1 MEFDYFYGAQA
12 DQFSFYRIPKVLFT
26 DMRFKSISTDA
37 KTLYGI
43 LLDRMNLSAKNGWFD
58 QNGRVYII
66 YTIDKIMEAL
76 GCAEQKAVKLLS
88 ELENKAGLIERK
100 RQGLGK
106 PNLIY
111 VKNFIPAVR
120 ESQILNCENHN
131 SGAMKS
137 ATQELRKSQA
147 NNTDFNYTD
156 LSDTDSFHS
165 GRDAETKTMDER
177 SWLRSYFYEQLGIQD
192 LKRDCPLDTD
202 MVEEIWE
209 LVVDTCCSN
218 RRMIR
223 IAGDDKPKDV
233 VKSQLMKL
241 DIEHMKFVL
250 SCLHENTTKIRNMKQ
265 YLLTTLYNA
274 PMTMGNYYQALVN
287 HDMANGLI

>member
-120 ESQILNCENHN
+120 ESQVLNCENHN

-147 NNTDFNYTD
+147 NNTDSNHTD
-156 LSDTDSFHS
+156 LSDTDPFHS
-165 GRDAETKTMDER
+165 GKDAERETMDER

-192 LKRDCPLDTD
+192 LKRDCPLDAD
-202 MVEEIWE
+202 MIVEIWE

-274 PMTMGNYYQALVN
+274 PMTMGNYYQVLVN

>member
-1 MEFDYFYGAQA
+1 MFDYFYGVQA

-26 DMRFKSISTDA
+26 NEFFREMSTDS

-43 LLDRMNLSAKNGWFD
+43 LLDRMNLSARNGWLD
-58 QNGRVYII
+58 KNGRVYII
-66 YTIDKIMEAL
+66 FTIEEIMDAM
-76 GCAEQKAVKLLS
+76 GCGDRKANRMLA
-88 ELENKAGLIERK
+88 ELEKTYGLIERK

-106 PNLIY
+106 PNLIF
-111 VKNFIPAVR
+111 VKNFISIGQNCRALNR
-120 ESQILNCENHN
+120 QNNDSGTAEITNQES
-131 SGAMKS
+131 SK
-137 ATQELRKSQA
+137 RRA
-147 NNTDFNYTD
+147 NNTDSNHTD
-156 LSDTDSFHS
+156 LSDTDPFHS
-165 GRDAETKTMDER
+165 GKDAERETTDER

-192 LKRDCPLDTD
+192 LKRDCPLDAD
-202 MVEEIWE
+202 MIEEIWE